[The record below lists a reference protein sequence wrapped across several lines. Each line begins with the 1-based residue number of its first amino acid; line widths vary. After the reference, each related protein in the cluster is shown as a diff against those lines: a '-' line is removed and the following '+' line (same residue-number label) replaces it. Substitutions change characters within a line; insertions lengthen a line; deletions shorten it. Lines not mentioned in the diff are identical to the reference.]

1 MKQLILRDLYLI
13 RKNLLITF
21 GIFAG
26 LFLMGFLI
34 ALSARFGNIARYVSD
49 KDSIS
54 DIVQVSLYF
63 SIVAGI
69 ILASAEDHIQVL
81 INKDYKNGWH
91 QYMMA
96 SGVKQEKIIGVRFLL
111 IFVIFL
117 ISILISIGEM
127 LLMQAVAGE
136 SLKSLFHT
144 SLGYHEGTLLLA
156 YGSLFC
162 LMTGDFFTLIEY
174 IYKGKNST
182 KADIIKVMPIMI
194 ILLSFSVV
202 VSIMGETGQLEEYM
216 KKLTELTPNLKLL
229 YMLPILWGIAITI
242 ICYFISVRIVK
253 KEGRH
258 V

>member
-1 MKQLILRDLYLI
+1 
-13 RKNLLITF
+13 
-21 GIFAG
+21 
-26 LFLMGFLI
+26 
-34 ALSARFGNIARYVSD
+34 
-49 KDSIS
+49 
-54 DIVQVSLYF
+54 
-63 SIVAGI
+63 
-69 ILASAEDHIQVL
+69 
-81 INKDYKNGWH
+81 
-91 QYMMA
+91 
-96 SGVKQEKIIGVRFLL
+96 
-111 IFVIFL
+111 
-117 ISILISIGEM
+117 
-127 LLMQAVAGE
+127 
-136 SLKSLFHT
+136 
-144 SLGYHEGTLLLA
+144 
-156 YGSLFC
+156 
-162 LMTGDFFTLIEY
+162 MTGDFFTLIEY